1 MSRIPLDNEWRAL
14 YREALMEPDPT
25 QLNSRIEEANKAIQ
39 RRAMELWY
47 VGVPETRERRELDTA
62 LHFLSLL
69 ATIGP
74 EDPDDDEF
82 NDDDKSA
89 YDS

>member
-1 MSRIPLDNEWRAL
+1 MSRMLPDNEWRAL

-25 QLNSRIEEANKAIQ
+25 QLNTRIEEANKAIQ

-47 VGVPETRERRELDTA
+47 VGVPETGERHELDTA

-69 ATIGP
+69 ATTRP
-74 EDPDDDEF
+74 EDPEGDEFSDDDR
-82 NDDDKSA
+82 SA